1 MDPLHPAFRD
11 LLKQA
16 HPDLTDAII
25 DRYEELTAQQFLL
38 DPEADAERFA
48 ALDRE
53 RQRILREDMPRY
65 RELWQE
71 FEERRRP
78 R

>member
-25 DRYEELTAQQFLL
+25 DRYEELTARQFLL

-53 RQRILREDMPRY
+53 RQRILREYMPRY

-71 FEERRRP
+71 FEERRRS